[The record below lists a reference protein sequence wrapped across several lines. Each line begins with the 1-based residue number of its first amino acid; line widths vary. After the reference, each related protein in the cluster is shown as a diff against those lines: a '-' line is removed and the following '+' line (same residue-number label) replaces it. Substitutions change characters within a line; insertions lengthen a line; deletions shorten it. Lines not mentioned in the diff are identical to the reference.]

1 MPLKMWVPLEAH
13 RDVISSFSPPL
24 LFPDCSILNTTPAD
38 YQSHV
43 FIELT
48 AVIPLSPSGVLIAH
62 LEFIIMQV
70 MLFFSNTSLHI
81 YQHGILLTV
90 LLLIN
95 KVLLQFCFTTSF
107 SFYYPA

>member
-1 MPLKMWVPLEAH
+1 MTLKIWVPLEAH
-13 RDVISSFSPPL
+13 RDILSSFSPQL
-24 LFPDCSILNTTPAD
+24 LFPGCSILNITPAG
-38 YQSHV
+38 YQTHV

-70 MLFFSNTSLHI
+70 KLFFSGTSHHI
-81 YQHGILLTV
+81 CQHGILLTI

-95 KVLLQFCFTTSF
+95 EVLL
-107 SFYYPA
+107 